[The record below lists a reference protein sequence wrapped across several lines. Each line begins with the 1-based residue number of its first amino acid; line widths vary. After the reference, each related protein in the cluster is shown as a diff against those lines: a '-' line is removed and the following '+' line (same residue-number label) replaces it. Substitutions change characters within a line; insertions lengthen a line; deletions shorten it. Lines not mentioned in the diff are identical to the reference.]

1 MAGASTLATPPAI
14 SWDGG
19 DPEQAGHSRSPTYS
33 SQDVSDDE
41 VAHLSNSG
49 KIEAKVVSYACVQA
63 QKLRGKQ
70 PLGGYT
76 TQAW

>member
-19 DPEQAGHSRSPTYS
+19 DPVQAGHSRSPTYS

-49 KIEAKVVSYACVQA
+49 KIEAKVVSYAYVHTHICRRRC
-63 QKLRGKQ
+63 KI
-70 PLGGYT
+70 
-76 TQAW
+76 W